1 MDSDVYDEKDE
12 TQLNFLESTIT
23 GAVSIK
29 AKLKAVKDVESM
41 TKRECN
47 MALNELDHRYNALNA
62 IRHTVAMEFLSNGRK
77 QVFKTPQ
84 GRLIKILGAHLKEAF
99 DDISKLTDLLNAR
112 IDKLSPVL
120 NGKFGKNVQPLL
132 SGFKYVAKDYDVKDH
147 SKVQVDLQYL
157 SGDPTLRKDVIDRL
171 FDDDISNVKTP
182 FDHSIMKQESAS
194 KPDDQPVIEVISDDQ
209 NYDAPKLADVQN
221 IPADNLMEKQHLQ
234 PKGDA
239 GDLMCF
245 GKKSQPPEEEIDDAI
260 VVTVNGC
267 PLEPMKVD
275 GSKVKL
281 QSLVNPI

>member
-62 IRHTVAMEFLSNGRK
+62 IRHTVAMKFLSNGRK

-120 NGKFGKNVQPLL
+120 DGKFGKNVQPLL
-132 SGFKYVAKDYDVKDH
+132 SGFKYIEKEFDVKDYG
-147 SKVQVDLQYL
+147 KVQVDLQNL
-157 SGDPTLRKDVIDRL
+157 ASDHTLRKDAIHRL
-171 FDDDISNVKTP
+171 FDDDITIVKTP
-182 FDHSIMKQESAS
+182 FDHSIIKQEPAS
-194 KPDDQPVIEVISDDQ
+194 KSDDQPAIECISDDQ
-209 NYDAPKLADVQN
+209 NYEALKPADVQT
-221 IPADNLMEKQHLQ
+221 ITAIDLMEKQHLR
-234 PKGDA
+234 PM
-239 GDLMCF
+239 GDLL
-245 GKKSQPPEEEIDDAI
+245 
-260 VVTVNGC
+260 VT
-267 PLEPMKVD
+267 
-275 GSKVKL
+275 
-281 QSLVNPI
+281 